1 MSRRLPIQRAV
12 SAGGVVWRKDPRA
25 GVEVV
30 VCGRR
35 SDRVWGL
42 PKGTPDANER
52 IEETALREVREE
64 TGLDVQLG
72 ERLGTIEYW
81 FTANGIRYHKEVHH
95 WLMQPV
101 GGDVANHDHE
111 FDEVKWIRASEA
123 VAMLTYDGEKN
134 LVVEAARKLGEPIEP

>member
-12 SAGGVVWRKDPRA
+12 SAGGVVWRKDPRE
-25 GVEVV
+25 GVEIV

-42 PKGTPDANER
+42 PKGTPDADEL

-72 ERLGTIEYW
+72 ERLGTI
-81 FTANGIRYHKEVHH
+81 
-95 WLMQPV
+95 
-101 GGDVANHDHE
+101 
-111 FDEVKWIRASEA
+111 
-123 VAMLTYDGEKN
+123 
-134 LVVEAARKLGEPIEP
+134 

>member
-1 MSRRLPIQRAV
+1 MNRKLPIQRAV
-12 SAGGVVWRKDPRA
+12 SAGGVVWRRDARD

-81 FTANGIRYHKEVHH
+81 FTANGVRYHKEVHH
-95 WLMQPV
+95 WLMEPI

-111 FDEVKWIRASEA
+111 FDDVCWIKASEA
-123 VAMLTYDGEKN
+123 VEMLTYDGEKK